1 MAASGMATSEETG
14 ELSKHLETCASCR
27 SAYLEYQVLVT
38 DGMPLLASRYAQ
50 LPDAESLGPVRSRR
64 TVTDKSLLP
73 DHLAVPNPS
82 PWFSMKN
89 AFMAVAAVS
98 LAGAV
103 IFLAVRFHPS
113 YVGAED
119 AVIQSPTVQNV
130 KTPPQGLADPSVIAL
145 EARLTDLHA
154 RLDRKQAEAN
164 RLAEQLKNTE
174 QQIAEVSATS
184 LSVGKRL
191 SDAVQQRDSLNA
203 ELQGAQQKLQ
213 SIQAELV
220 NLRSERET
228 AVLRAS
234 SLEAKVNELTAENG
248 DHQRRLKDAEQ
259 YLESDR
265 DIREMMGARKL
276 YIADLFDVD
285 SRSNTRK
292 SFGRVFYAQG
302 KSLVFYAFDLEPPS
316 GIKNASFQAWGKKET
331 AEGVHQQA
339 PRSLGILYV
348 DSELNHRWV
357 LNCDDPKQLAE
368 IDAVF
373 VTVEPEGG
381 SRKPTGKPLLY
392 ALLRKEVNHP

>member
-1 MAASGMATSEETG
+1 
-14 ELSKHLETCASCR
+14 
-27 SAYLEYQVLVT
+27 
-38 DGMPLLASRYAQ
+38 
-50 LPDAESLGPVRSRR
+50 LGPVRSRR

-73 DHLAVPNPS
+73 DHWMAAPNPS

-89 AFMAVAAVS
+89 ASIAMAAVS

-103 IFLAVRFHPS
+103 IFLGVRSHPS
-113 YVGAED
+113 RAGAEG
-119 AVIQSPTVQNV
+119 AVLQSPPSQNV
-130 KTPPQGLADPSVIAL
+130 KASPQRLEADPSVTAL
-145 EARLTDLHA
+145 EARVSELQA

-174 QQIAEVSATS
+174 QQISEVSASTT
-184 LSVGKRL
+184 SVGKQL

-203 ELQGAQQKLQ
+203 ELQGTQQKLQ

-348 DSELNHRWV
+348 DSESNHRWA